1 MFSPL
6 LSFEHEKTLKNVSK
20 KLCMYTSKIE
30 KKKEAETKS
39 SVWDLKNALTSTNPR
54 TVKWYEAGMC
64 IGLFSFLHHRIKQ
77 IESMLPWV
85 CSENISDDCR
95 TAEAR
100 FAAKHS

>member
-1 MFSPL
+1 
-6 LSFEHEKTLKNVSK
+6 
-20 KLCMYTSKIE
+20 
-30 KKKEAETKS
+30 
-39 SVWDLKNALTSTNPR
+39 
-54 TVKWYEAGMC
+54 MC